1 MRDPRLFPCN
11 EKDNSFESLMRY
23 RCGVA
28 ENFRQRSFIV
38 RNFAACSHGY
48 AALRNISY
56 LFPSLGYSHA
66 CCSLEPPTV
75 LEFPSLQDKILADSR
90 VPMSVCPR
98 SCMKSDFQLA
108 LFPLLVRENILG
120 IENSDSSK
128 IRRES
133 KNNLTF
139 EIDNYSKLLSRNIK
153 FSLREKKMF
162 FVFVFVIF
170 NQKNFLNKDML

>member
-1 MRDPRLFPCN
+1 
-11 EKDNSFESLMRY
+11 
-23 RCGVA
+23 
-28 ENFRQRSFIV
+28 
-38 RNFAACSHGY
+38 
-48 AALRNISY
+48 
-56 LFPSLGYSHA
+56 
-66 CCSLEPPTV
+66 
-75 LEFPSLQDKILADSR
+75 
-90 VPMSVCPR
+90 
-98 SCMKSDFQLA
+98 MKSDFQLA

-170 NQKNFLNKDML
+170 N